1 MATYRI
7 EPARD
12 TLHGTFSREYPP
24 ILTID
29 SGDTV
34 LFRTLN
40 SGWVLEPPS
49 FQEAKVKQF
58 EPRIKGRDDGH
69 ALCGPLAIRGA
80 QPGMTLEIQI
90 NEVQPDSW
98 GLTGGGGLE
107 NDVNKRLCLVE
118 QGVELI
124 WALDAHSMT
133 GRDQYGHTI

>member
-1 MATYRI
+1 MATYSI

-40 SGWVLEPPS
+40 AGWVLEPPS
-49 FQEAKVKQF
+49 FKNANVKKF

-69 ALCGPLAIRGA
+69 ALCGPIAIRGA
-80 QPGMTLEIQI
+80 HSRERRVGY
-90 NEVQPDSW
+90 
-98 GLTGGGGLE
+98 
-107 NDVNKRLCLVE
+107 NKR
-118 QGVELI
+118 I
-124 WALDAHSMT
+124 HAKFI
-133 GRDQYGHTI
+133 RKR